1 MPHSPR
7 PNVLFLSI
15 EDLNDYV
22 EPLGGHPQVVT
33 PNITRLAGWGHLF
46 KNAQASAPACSPSR
60 TAVLFGRQ
68 PWQSGIYTNR
78 QTWPGVFERGRDFSI
93 PGMLRKN
100 GFATHGAGKMFYGG
114 LNPDDWDDYLAEPND
129 VYQQRN
135 PLTEA
140 FGQDKAKLNYGPS
153 EKEGP
158 LYDERNAEYIMQKM
172 QPGMEG
178 QVWSLGLYRPHLPFI
193 APKRFF
199 DLYPENVAV
208 APALKERIFDPSS
221 DEEAAGLPPEPMRR
235 IVHEENLGE
244 KLHKMQ
250 QYNAF
255 IRAYLA
261 SISYADHVLGTV
273 LDRLEEA
280 GLRDNTFVVLWS
292 DHGFHFGEKQVF
304 RKFTLWERSLRTPMI
319 FAGPGIGI
327 GSTDRPVSNIDLG
340 PTLFKLLGID
350 PGQDWQGTDLTP
362 ILAGEHDLELPP
374 IVSVYSWQ
382 RRGLGENSGDIKPY
396 VLAWTV
402 RDSRWRFVRYWRGG
416 IELYDHSVDPY
427 EHHNL
432 APGGKR
438 RRLPAEF
445 NAVVEALEAH
455 IPTEWAEPVDRV
467 KSAPD
472 LEDPD
477 SEDSD
482 SEDVDTENARQE
494 LPLPTGSG
502 AIPHWSR
509 MLT

>member
-1 MPHSPR
+1 M
-7 PNVLFLSI
+7 
-15 EDLNDYV
+15 
-22 EPLGGHPQVVT
+22 
-33 PNITRLAGWGHLF
+33 
-46 KNAQASAPACSPSR
+46 
-60 TAVLFGRQ
+60 
-68 PWQSGIYTNR
+68 
-78 QTWPGVFERGRDFSI
+78 
-93 PGMLRKN
+93 
-100 GFATHGAGKMFYGG
+100 
-114 LNPDDWDDYLAEPND
+114 
-129 VYQQRN
+129 
-135 PLTEA
+135 
-140 FGQDKAKLNYGPS
+140 
-153 EKEGP
+153 
-158 LYDERNAEYIMQKM
+158 
-172 QPGMEG
+172 
-178 QVWSLGLYRPHLPFI
+178 
-193 APKRFF
+193 
-199 DLYPENVAV
+199 

-221 DEEAAGLPPEPMRR
+221 EEEVAGLPQEPMRR
-235 IVHEENLGE
+235 IVNEENLGE

-292 DHGFHFGEKQVF
+292 DHGFHFGEKRVF

-350 PGQDWQGTDLTP
+350 PGEDWQGTDLTP
-362 ILAGEHDLELPP
+362 ILSGEQDLELPP

-382 RRGLGENSGDIKPY
+382 RRGLGENSNDIKPY

-427 EHHNL
+427 EHNNL

-438 RRLPAEF
+438 KRLPAEF
-445 NAVVEALEAH
+445 NAIVEALEAH
-455 IPTEWAEPVDRV
+455 IPTEWAAPVDRV

-472 LEDPD
+472 LDDSD

-482 SEDVDTENARQE
+482 TDDADSENAHQE
-494 LPLPTGSG
+494 LPLPIGSG